1 MTHYRAVHSLPAPAF
16 KPVDWHENSNEMLSG
31 VSLLVRVRLRVQYL
45 MERLRPSSDCLSSGP
60 QEDADPIECYL
71 SNLPDDTAL
80 EQPVAQAPCADALN
94 VTIRT

>member
-1 MTHYRAVHSLPAPAF
+1 VHSLPAPAF

-31 VSLLVRVRLRVQYL
+31 VSLLVRVRLRGQYL
-45 MERLRPSSDCLSSGP
+45 MERLRPSSDCLSDVAAASGP
-60 QEDADPIECYL
+60 QEDADSIECYL